1 MRTLL
6 YLFCTLLFCFISIC
20 KLGRFRNH
28 FLTITGLSELYF
40 RFRKFSWKPCRW
52 VRINLLLRMRD
63 MLYTSISTWNHSLN
77 SVAAAEASNLKISI
91 LLLYLSNDLRDDH
104 PNKRENSFEFEEKS
118 METETTNMI
127 RISQQKKSHCKTYNS
142 IKR

>member
-1 MRTLL
+1 
-6 YLFCTLLFCFISIC
+6 
-20 KLGRFRNH
+20 
-28 FLTITGLSELYF
+28 
-40 RFRKFSWKPCRW
+40 
-52 VRINLLLRMRD
+52 
-63 MLYTSISTWNHSLN
+63 MLYTSISTCNHSQN

-104 PNKRENSFEFEEKS
+104 PNKHENSFEFEEKS

-127 RISQQKKSHCKTYNS
+127 RISQQRKSHCRTNTS